1 MTVPGSGDHRSAG
14 GSQPETSGAMERNS
28 LLLRRRRFSQGLRA
42 VLFGVV
48 SNLGLIVLKAVVGV
62 LGHSEALVA
71 DAVHSAADLVNS
83 LLAFASLLVSRRP
96 ADITHP
102 YGHGRAEALSANVAA
117 MIIGSAGAL
126 VIWGSVTSLVHRHS
140 TRPDWATLWVGL
152 VAMALKLVL
161 AVYTARIARRINS
174 KAVNA
179 DARDHLA
186 DVLSSGVV
194 VVGILAA
201 RLGAP
206 LLDPLAGLIVG
217 GFIIYTAAQIF
228 LGAAHELMDT
238 SLAPEVRAEVIAQ
251 AGAVQG
257 IRISGVAGRT
267 IGDMTLVEIH
277 ADVDPAIS
285 VAEAGRIVDEVK
297 SRLIGCIADVSHVV
311 VELNSGVF
319 EPETLRVER

>member
-1 MTVPGSGDHRSAG
+1 
-14 GSQPETSGAMERNS
+14 MERNS

-179 DARDHLA
+179 DARDHQA

>member
-126 VIWGSVTSLVHRHS
+126 VIWGSVTSLVHRRS

-152 VAMALKLVL
+152 VAMGLKLVL
-161 AVYTARIARRINS
+161 AVYTARIARKINS

-179 DARDHLA
+179 DARDHQA

>member
-206 LLDPLAGLIVG
+206 LLDPLAGLVVG

-257 IRISGVAGRT
+257 IRISGIAGRT

-277 ADVDPAIS
+277 ADVDPTLS

>member
-179 DARDHLA
+179 DARDHQA

>member
-1 MTVPGSGDHRSAG
+1 
-14 GSQPETSGAMERNS
+14 MERNS

-126 VIWGSVTSLVHRHS
+126 VIWGSVTSLVHRRS

-277 ADVDPAIS
+277 ADVDPTIS

>member
-1 MTVPGSGDHRSAG
+1 
-14 GSQPETSGAMERNS
+14 MERNS

-179 DARDHLA
+179 DARDHQA

-206 LLDPLAGLIVG
+206 LLDPLAGLVVG

>member
-1 MTVPGSGDHRSAG
+1 
-14 GSQPETSGAMERNS
+14 
-28 LLLRRRRFSQGLRA
+28 
-42 VLFGVV
+42 
-48 SNLGLIVLKAVVGV
+48 
-62 LGHSEALVA
+62 
-71 DAVHSAADLVNS
+71 VNS

-179 DARDHLA
+179 DARDHQA

>member
-277 ADVDPAIS
+277 ADVDPTIS

>member
-1 MTVPGSGDHRSAG
+1 
-14 GSQPETSGAMERNS
+14 MERNS

-206 LLDPLAGLIVG
+206 LLDPLAGLVVG

-238 SLAPEVRAEVIAQ
+238 SLAPAVRAEVIAQ

-277 ADVDPAIS
+277 ADVDPTIS

>member
-14 GSQPETSGAMERNS
+14 GSQPETSGAIERNS

-42 VLFGVV
+42 VFFGVV

-71 DAVHSAADLVNS
+71 DAVHSGADLVNS

-206 LLDPLAGLIVG
+206 LLDPLAGLVVG

-277 ADVDPAIS
+277 ADVDPTIS

>member
-1 MTVPGSGDHRSAG
+1 
-14 GSQPETSGAMERNS
+14 MERNS

-161 AVYTARIARRINS
+161 AVYTARVARRINS

-179 DARDHLA
+179 DARDHQA

-206 LLDPLAGLIVG
+206 LLDPLAGLVVG

>member
-1 MTVPGSGDHRSAG
+1 
-14 GSQPETSGAMERNS
+14 MERNS

-140 TRPDWATLWVGL
+140 TRPDWVTLWVGL
-152 VAMALKLVL
+152 VAIALKLVL
-161 AVYTARIARRINS
+161 AVYTGRIARRINS

-257 IRISGVAGRT
+257 IRISGIAGRT

-277 ADVDPAIS
+277 ADVDPTLS

>member
-1 MTVPGSGDHRSAG
+1 
-14 GSQPETSGAMERNS
+14 
-28 LLLRRRRFSQGLRA
+28 
-42 VLFGVV
+42 
-48 SNLGLIVLKAVVGV
+48 
-62 LGHSEALVA
+62 
-71 DAVHSAADLVNS
+71 VNS

-126 VIWGSVTSLVHRHS
+126 VIWGSVTSLVHRRS

-206 LLDPLAGLIVG
+206 LLDPLAGLVVG

-238 SLAPEVRAEVIAQ
+238 SLAPAVRAEVIAQ

-277 ADVDPAIS
+277 ADVDPTIS